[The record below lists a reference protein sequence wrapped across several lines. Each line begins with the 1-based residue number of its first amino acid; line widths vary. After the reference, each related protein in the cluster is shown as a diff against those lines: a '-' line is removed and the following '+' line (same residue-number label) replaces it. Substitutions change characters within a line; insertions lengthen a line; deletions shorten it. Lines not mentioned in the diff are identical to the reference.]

1 MITRRLTYKLYPTRQ
16 QEDKLHYWRRL
27 HASIYNAAVANRK
40 TQWKHYKHS
49 VSYYEQQNSLP
60 EFKKVWHEYVEL
72 GSHALQATLKR
83 VDLAF
88 NRFFRKLGG
97 FPKFKASRRYAGW
110 SYPDVSGWKALT
122 DGRNGHLEL
131 SNLGKI
137 KIRGEART
145 WGKPTTCTISWRNNK
160 WYASIT
166 VDCVPERIATGAGAV
181 GMDLGCETAITLWDG
196 KQSTA
201 VENPRFFA
209 KTLAKIKCASKK
221 LRRKRAPNLKKKIR
235 ASSRYRK
242 ANSQVSKLNRK
253 STNQRKD
260 WIHQTAAQITKCN
273 SLVATEELNIKG
285 MTRKAKKDSKRKAQ
299 KTGLNRSILD
309 VGMGKFLKALEYKL
323 QEAGGFLIKAPT
335 RKLKPSQTC
344 PSCGHQYKKDLSER
358 IHHCE
363 KCHFQTGRDLAA
375 AMVMLNYALGLGT
388 SLNARGV
395 QTSTSTATGG
405 WAQVWVKKRET
416 LSSPLNGRVE

>member
-1 MITRRLTYKLYPTRQ
+1 MITRRITFRLYPSRQ
-16 QEDKLHYWRRL
+16 QLDKLHYWRKM
-27 HASIYNAAVANRK
+27 HCNVYNAAVANRK

-49 VSYYEQQNSLP
+49 VSYFEQQNSLP

-97 FPKFKASRRYAGW
+97 YPKFKTSRRYAGW
-110 SYPDVSGWKALT
+110 SYPDVAGWKTLT
-122 DGRNGHLEL
+122 NGKNGHLEL

-137 KIRGEART
+137 QMRGEART
-145 WGKPTTCTISWRNNK
+145 WGKPTTCTVFWRNNN

-166 VDCVPERIATGAGAV
+166 INCLPERLRIGSGAV

-196 KQSTA
+196 EQSQ
-201 VENPRFFA
+201 VIENPRFFG
-209 KTLAKIKCASKK
+209 KTLAKIKNTSKQ
-221 LRRKRAPNLKKKIR
+221 LRRKTAPNFKKKIR
-235 ASSRYRK
+235 ASSRYK
-242 ANSQVSKLNRK
+242 KVQTKVNKLKRK

-260 WIHQTAAQITKCN
+260 WIHQVAAQITKSN

-285 MTRKAKKDSKRKAQ
+285 MTARAKKDKRKRQ
-299 KTGLNRSILD
+299 KAGLNRSILD
-309 VGMGKFLKALEYKL
+309 VGMGELLKTLEYKL

-344 PSCGHQYKKDLSER
+344 PNCGYQHKKGLSER
-358 IHHCE
+358 SHHCE
-363 KCHFQTGRDLAA
+363 KCHFQTGRDVAA

-388 SLNARGV
+388 NLNTRGV

-405 WAQVWVKKRET
+405 WAQVWAKKRET
-416 LSSPLNGRVE
+416 PPSPF